1 MCQSCFR
8 ISPLPS
14 PNLSP
19 ARLND
24 YGYPQSKSGWLL
36 CARPRSDPLQSN
48 CHAQSHCFCSLE
60 GNCYVDDTKH
70 GNQRIQSE
78 PLNVG
83 VAEAAAASTLTRLTG
98 NDQNDDVRGKELQRS
113 QSSEMLSILFTDAD
127 SQDREDK
134 DAGDGGDARWSN
146 S

>member
-1 MCQSCFR
+1 MCQSRFR

-24 YGYPQSKSGWLL
+24 YGYPQSKSGF
-36 CARPRSDPLQSN
+36 CAHG
-48 CHAQSHCFCSLE
+48 HALIRHSRIVTLNHAHCFCSLE